1 MLVKAT
7 GVFFD
12 ARVDT
17 TCTSCSFTFV
27 SESPGTAAR
36 FAAFSAIAFMQM
48 NAVNPKR
55 IFFIPFFNF

>member
-1 MLVKAT
+1 MLVKAI
-7 GVFFD
+7 GVFFE

-17 TCTSCSFTFV
+17 TCTSCSFTLV
-27 SESPGTAAR
+27 SESPDTAAR
-36 FAAFSAIAFMQM
+36 FAAFSAIAFIAT